1 MSGFEDFVKGC
12 ELDCVTAA
20 SAEPRHPLA
29 VHLDKLRA
37 AAEATHSHVAPD
49 PEPAPRYTRA
59 QQTARVRA
67 WQVIAYS
74 GGNLI
79 SWEVLSLAIDA
90 YEESLRQSHT
100 ALGSV
105 R

>member
-1 MSGFEDFVKGC
+1 MTDLLNQFINQAAE
-12 ELDCVTAA
+12 DCVNA
-20 SAEPRHPLA
+20 
-29 VHLDKLRA
+29 
-37 AAEATHSHVAPD
+37 HVAPE

-79 SWEVLSLAIDA
+79 SYEVLSLAIDA
-90 YEESLRQSHT
+90 YEESLGRAHRT
-100 ALGSV
+100 ALGDV
-105 R
+105 K